1 MALSKVD
8 LANQVENQLPQS
20 LVADNVNFRNLIING
35 DMSIAQR
42 GTSFTGL
49 TDGYNGTYTLD
60 RFAFGESST
69 PNSQCTISQDSDV
82 PTGQGF
88 AKSLKVDVT
97 TAETTLS
104 NAELIYIWHRIEG
117 QNLQYLKFGTSNA
130 ESLTLSFWVKSNL
143 TTGKYGVS
151 VYNQDN
157 SRISNLTYNI
167 NSSNTWEK
175 KTFTISGDTVS
186 GFDND
191 NASSLMLSFIFASG
205 SDYTS
210 GEDSA
215 WHTYSTSN
223 FAGGHTANL
232 VDSTSNDWYV
242 TGVQLEAG
250 TAASDFEFLPYDIN
264 LMRCERYYKKVLI
277 MDGFSG
283 QVIARTSSAAGA
295 TEFQVPI
302 SGQPMRTNP
311 TASLISAGTPDIR
324 VTKTLG
330 SGTGAAFDGGNLTLN
345 TSVSSDMT
353 GKVIRVRGGASLP
366 DGSSD
371 GAAIAIYNNG
381 NTANAECDAEL

>member
-20 LVADNVNFRNLIING
+20 LVADNVNFRNIIING

-151 VYNQDN
+151 VHNQDN

-232 VDSTSNDWYV
+232 VDSTANYINI
-242 TGVQLEAG
+242 TGIQLEAG
-250 TAASDFEFLPYDIN
+250 TTASDFEFLPYDVN
-264 LMRCERYYKKVLI
+264 LRRCQRYYQKTYNQGVNPGTAT
-277 MDGFSG
+277 D
-283 QVIARTSSAAGA
+283 VGA
-295 TEFQVPI
+295 TWE
-302 SGQPMRTNP
+302 
-311 TASLISAGTPDIR
+311 
-324 VTKTLG
+324 
-330 SGTGAAFDGGNLTLN
+330 SGTSDNGGNVSILVQTKGSMRSTPTTAGYARDGTSGSWYRRSN
-345 TSVSSDMT
+345 SNDGNATVSFHMAGENSVS
-353 GKVIRVRGGASLP
+353 GYASI
-366 DGSSD
+366 GSNWVAGLVAGHVTFDS
-371 GAAIAIYNNG
+371 
-381 NTANAECDAEL
+381 EL

>member
-1 MALSKVD
+1 MAKLIGN
-8 LANQVENQLPQS
+8 APNQVPTN
-20 LVADNVNFRNLIING
+20 ADLGSMAFEDKKNYATTSSPIYQPYRNIIING

-60 RFAFGESST
+60 RFAFGENST

-104 NAELIYIWHRIEG
+104 NAELIYIWQRIEG

-143 TTGKYGVS
+143 TTGEYGVS
-151 VYNQDN
+151 VYNEDN

-215 WHTYSTSN
+215 WHTYSISN

-232 VDSTSNDWYV
+232 VDSTSNYINI
-242 TGVQLEAG
+242 TGLQLEAG
-250 TAASDFEFLPYDIN
+250 TTASDFEFLPHDVN
-264 LMRCERYYKKVLI
+264 KRRCLRYYT
-277 MDGFSG
+277 
-283 QVIARTSSAAGA
+283 QVTANHYFAGA
-295 TEFQVPI
+295 RANGTTGLIGGRFYTSVPLRA
-302 SGQPMRTNP
+302 GP
-311 TASLISAGTPDIR
+311 TID
-324 VTKTLG
+324 
-330 SGTGAAFDGGNLTLN
+330 SGTYQYYYGDAGNGAISSSTTAVESQRDDTGLTFRLNSALSGVVDNEPVIVAANSTIGFD
-345 TSVSSDMT
+345 S
-353 GKVIRVRGGASLP
+353 
-366 DGSSD
+366 
-371 GAAIAIYNNG
+371 
-381 NTANAECDAEL
+381 EL

>member
-20 LVADNVNFRNLIING
+20 LVADNVNFRNIIING

-151 VYNQDN
+151 VHNQDN

-232 VDSTSNDWYV
+232 VDSTANYINI
-242 TGVQLEAG
+242 TGIQLEAG
-250 TAASDFEFLPYDIN
+250 TSASDFEFLPHDIN
-264 LMRCERYYKKVLI
+264 RQRCLRYYYKYNE
-277 MDGFSG
+277 DGSTNGVGVCHGLNTGEIFCDFYYPQRMRATPSFS
-283 QVIARTSSAAGA
+283 ISSSGNFSVQTGA
-295 TEFQVPI
+295 QEITCNSFSTERNN
-302 SGQPMRTNP
+302 RTNI
-311 TASLISAGTPDIR
+311 LLKFG
-324 VTKTLG
+324 VTGG
-330 SGTGAAFDGGNLTLN
+330 SGIGQGTCATLLGG
-345 TSVSSDMT
+345 
-353 GKVIRVRGGASLP
+353 
-366 DGSSD
+366 GSSRL
-371 GAAIAIYNNG
+371 IA
-381 NTANAECDAEL
+381 EAEL

>member
-20 LVADNVNFRNLIING
+20 LVADNVNFRNILING

-151 VYNQDN
+151 VHNQDN

-232 VDSTSNDWYV
+232 VDSTANYINI
-242 TGVQLEAG
+242 TGIQLEAG
-250 TAASDFEFLPYDIN
+250 TSASDFEFLPHDIN
-264 LMRCERYYKKVLI
+264 RQRCLRYYYKYNE
-277 MDGFSG
+277 DGSTNGVGVCHGLNTGEIFCDFYYPQRMRATPSFS
-283 QVIARTSSAAGA
+283 ISSSGNFSVQTGA
-295 TEFQVPI
+295 QEITCNSFSTERNN
-302 SGQPMRTNP
+302 RTNI
-311 TASLISAGTPDIR
+311 LLKFG
-324 VTKTLG
+324 VTGG
-330 SGTGAAFDGGNLTLN
+330 SGIGQGTCATLLGG
-345 TSVSSDMT
+345 
-353 GKVIRVRGGASLP
+353 
-366 DGSSD
+366 GSSRL
-371 GAAIAIYNNG
+371 IA
-381 NTANAECDAEL
+381 EAEL

>member
-20 LVADNVNFRNLIING
+20 LVADNVNFRNIIING

-151 VYNQDN
+151 LYNQDN

-191 NASSLMLSFIFASG
+191 NASSLMLNFIFASG

-232 VDSTSNDWYV
+232 VDSTSNYINI
-242 TGVQLEAG
+242 TGIQLEAG
-250 TAASDFEFLPYDIN
+250 TAASDFEFLPYDVN
-264 LMRCERYYKKVLI
+264 LGRCMRYYEKLI
-277 MDGFSG
+277 MSNVAAVGYSNSTSNAIT
-283 QVIARTSSAAGA
+283 VMTSSYIKRTSPSLTIPPAGNGA
-295 TEFQVPI
+295 GQI
-302 SGQPMRTNP
+302 SFLTN
-311 TASLISAGTPDIR
+311 AGTYPS
-324 VTKTLG
+324 TFG
-330 SGTGAAFDGGNLTLN
+330 SIAVFDTNITSFSLNQTGMTGAYSGAGLGVALYGADGESIG
-345 TSVSSDMT
+345 
-353 GKVIRVRGGASLP
+353 I
-366 DGSSD
+366 
-371 GAAIAIYNNG
+371 
-381 NTANAECDAEL
+381 DAEL

>member
-1 MALSKVD
+1 MSLSKVD

-20 LVADNVNFRNLIING
+20 LVADNVNFRNIIING

-151 VYNQDN
+151 VHNQDN

-232 VDSTSNDWYV
+232 VDSTANYINI
-242 TGVQLEAG
+242 TGIQLEAG
-250 TAASDFEFLPYDIN
+250 TSASDFEFLPHDIN
-264 LMRCERYYKKVLI
+264 RQRCLRYYYKYNE
-277 MDGFSG
+277 DGSTNGVGVCHGLNTGEIFCDFYYPQRMRATPSFS
-283 QVIARTSSAAGA
+283 ISSSGNFSVQTGA
-295 TEFQVPI
+295 QEITCNSFSTERNN
-302 SGQPMRTNP
+302 RTNI
-311 TASLISAGTPDIR
+311 LLKFG
-324 VTKTLG
+324 VTGG
-330 SGTGAAFDGGNLTLN
+330 SGIGQGTCATLLGG
-345 TSVSSDMT
+345 
-353 GKVIRVRGGASLP
+353 
-366 DGSSD
+366 GSSRL
-371 GAAIAIYNNG
+371 IA
-381 NTANAECDAEL
+381 EAEL

>member
-20 LVADNVNFRNLIING
+20 LVADNVNFRNIIING

-151 VYNQDN
+151 VHNQDN

-232 VDSTSNDWYV
+232 VDSTANYINI
-242 TGVQLEAG
+242 TGIQLEAG
-250 TAASDFEFLPYDIN
+250 TSASDFEFLPHDIN
-264 LMRCERYYKKVLI
+264 RQRCLRYYYKYNE
-277 MDGFSG
+277 DGSTNGVGVCHGLNTGEIFCDFYYPQRMRATPSFS
-283 QVIARTSSAAGA
+283 ISSSGNFSVQTGA
-295 TEFQVPI
+295 QEITCNSFSTERNN
-302 SGQPMRTNP
+302 RTNI
-311 TASLISAGTPDIR
+311 LLKFG
-324 VTKTLG
+324 VTGG
-330 SGTGAAFDGGNLTLN
+330 SGIGQGTCATLLGG
-345 TSVSSDMT
+345 
-353 GKVIRVRGGASLP
+353 
-366 DGSSD
+366 GSSRL
-371 GAAIAIYNNG
+371 IA
-381 NTANAECDAEL
+381 DAEL